1 MTQEE
6 VDSGTLIFDQN
17 GEEIGVIKKI
27 YSENLARLE
36 LQNSETIAMD
46 PTLVKDITV
55 TGRILKKRSA
65 TILPEAKVFF
75 DGAQQILNEITFKA
89 IVLLI
94 DQLVK
99 NDIQAALQQF
109 EFKFLDEVELGA
121 LPNLKALGLVR
132 GIQLA
137 GKTPQDFIVKRVFQ
151 ASERDPQF
159 QEKMAPEEVVDKLNR
174 EKAFVRILWNLQ
186 RIAVAQ
192 AIKLKD
198 TEMIDACIDTIFELG
213 LKQINIELKKENSKD
228 ILHWQKRFEGC
239 VLEYLGLM
247 LSYYEP
253 SIAATDEEGEE
264 ELAVSDYFT
273 QKKQE
278 LQDQINEMNLNSIL
292 KEETSK
298 ALEEFDLHTYVNSK
312 PLELLHGGVQGFNL
326 KVMMEKKSMKQ
337 LREMVDDFFANDY
350 PDGGNIVNL
359 RKNIDEFT
367 KDLRDVSKDFL
378 NLLLEIGQYLKKMEY
393 GDSTV
398 QNYYSALLKKTDNKK
413 YSDIHY
419 VLSQI
424 NQKFENSS

>member
-17 GEEIGVIKKI
+17 GEEIGVVKKI

-55 TGRILKKRSA
+55 TGRILKKKSA
-65 TILPEAKVFF
+65 TILPEAKAFF
-75 DGAQQILNEITFKA
+75 DGAQEILDQITYKA
-89 IVLLI
+89 IILLI
-94 DQLVK
+94 EQLIK
-99 NDIQAALQQF
+99 NDIKAALKQF
-109 EFKFLDEVELGA
+109 EFKFLDAVELEQ
-121 LPNLKALGLVR
+121 LPQLKALGFVR

-137 GKTPQDFIVKRVFQ
+137 SKTPQDFVVKRVFQ
-151 ASERDPQF
+151 ASEREPQF
-159 QEKMAPEEVVDKLNR
+159 KEKMAPEEVVDKLNR
-174 EKAFVRILWNLQ
+174 EKAFVRIIWNLQ
-186 RIAVAQ
+186 RIAVSQ

-198 TEMIDACIDTIFELG
+198 TEMIDACIDTIFEIG

-228 ILHWQKRFEGC
+228 ILHWQQRFEGC
-239 VLEYLGLM
+239 VLQYVGLM
-247 LSYYEP
+247 LDYF
-253 SIAATDEEGEE
+253 EGTE
-264 ELAVSDYFT
+264 ELTVTKYFT
-273 QKKQE
+273 QKKNE
-278 LQDQINEMNLNSIL
+278 LQEQINDMNINSIL

-298 ALEEFDLHTYVNSK
+298 ALEEFELHTYTNKK
-312 PLELLHGGVQGFNL
+312 PLELLHGGIQGFNL

-337 LREMVDDFFANDY
+337 LREIVDDFFENDY

-359 RKNIDEFT
+359 RKNIDRFT
-367 KDLRDVSKDFL
+367 KDLRDVSRDFL

-398 QNYYSALLKKTDNKK
+398 QNYYSELLEKTDNKK

-424 NQKFENSS
+424 NQKYKNSS